1 MLPHAL
7 TNSEIQRY
15 YQKKL
20 IFNVVYLRNNIRKT
34 NDGTYVLISISINQ

>member
-1 MLPHAL
+1 MPPHAL

-20 IFNVVYLRNNIRKT
+20 IFNGVYLRNNITKT
-34 NDGTYVLISISINQ
+34 NDGTY